1 MKKEEDINNETEQ
14 KNIGAPV
21 DKESDDKKKKNKYPQ
36 AMYKKI
42 HTCGWL
48 NVLYYFSQNYIIFV
62 SIELLFASRRR
73 LAAASNRRAPE
84 HLASFSYADVREKRQ
99 MWFYWTH
106 ILSVP
111 EETGMI

>member
-1 MKKEEDINNETEQ
+1 
-14 KNIGAPV
+14 
-21 DKESDDKKKKNKYPQ
+21 
-36 AMYKKI
+36 MYKKI